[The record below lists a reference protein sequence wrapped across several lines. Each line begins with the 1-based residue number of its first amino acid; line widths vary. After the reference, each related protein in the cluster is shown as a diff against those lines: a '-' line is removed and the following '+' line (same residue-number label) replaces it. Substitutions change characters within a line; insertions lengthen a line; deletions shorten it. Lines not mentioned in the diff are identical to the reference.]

1 MWSKPDEW
9 TYEAIKGRALKYE
22 DQVGYLRFAVE
33 ELEKRVRDYETRR
46 RSLGT
51 SREDQLL
58 ASKLDVM
65 IRRDRELLRRIE
77 SEL

>member
-1 MWSKPDEW
+1 M
-9 TYEAIKGRALKYE
+9 
-22 DQVGYLRFAVE
+22 RFAAD
-33 ELEKRVRDYETRR
+33 ELKKRIRDYETRR

-51 SREDQLL
+51 AREDQLL

-77 SEL
+77 GEL